1 MEVERLRQKES
12 EQDREISDVNMRT
25 TELENRQSELA
36 QGLIEQQQREYIG
49 ERSEADMIEALSK
62 VSSDLAAADAEIAGD
77 KIKSWI
83 ENS

>member
-49 ERSEADMIEALSK
+49 ERSEAHMIEALSK